1 MVGAQIFFPQ
11 NKETKKQRNQTCFKE
26 LDTLDQQEVDKQ
38 YHLI

>member
-1 MVGAQIFFPQ
+1 MVGAQILS
-11 NKETKKQRNQTCFKE
+11 TKQRNKQRNQTCFKE